1 MSEKKLENKVAWV
14 TGSSRGI
21 GRVIAGHLASLGAKV
36 AVHGTSPTSTRA
48 FNEADSLEAAVA
60 SAAAHVRTAGYS
72 IDHVQID
79 DADLA
84 VLSTVGHAA
93 NG

>member
-1 MSEKKLENKVAWV
+1 MKTYRFTVYFRGIDYMSEEMAEALYEAGCDDCSP
-14 TGSSRGI
+14 GS
-21 GRVIAGHLASLGAKV
+21 
-36 AVHGTSPTSTRA
+36 HGGQAYADFARQ
-48 FNEADSLEAAVA
+48 ADSLEAAVA

-84 VLSTVGHAA
+84 VLSAVGHAA